1 MKSFFKK
8 LLANFLIVVILLV
21 ITLTYSYYFKYMG
34 TRVPVIKYNL
44 FHEKINDADTL
55 SFVLGSS
62 HSFYGIDSK
71 LLDGNVFNFASI
83 SQSLMEDYA
92 ILKHSKNPIKRVIIP
107 ISYFTNWHYLYKTP
121 IGGEK
126 LRTID
131 YQTIYGINYPWY
143 LKSQDIVNFIS
154 ELSKSILKT
163 DNESFDIK
171 GNVIGQCD
179 SNGNNIKDAKTA
191 FERHNLGKNFEQI
204 NPYLDSIN
212 TFCAKNKID
221 LYIIAMPYSHDYR
234 KYTSEAGFDKYLKK
248 VKEKY
253 NNKNCFLLDFRTHF
267 KLSEERFMF
276 RDADHLS
283 FCGRITFSKYL
294 NEQINFTSSKLNQN
308 HQGSN

>member
-8 LLANFLIVVILLV
+8 LLANFLIVLILLV

-44 FHEKINDADTL
+44 FHEKINGADTL

-71 LLDGNVFNFASI
+71 LLDGNVFNFAST

-92 ILKHSKNPIKRVIIP
+92 ILKHSKNPIKRVVIP

-131 YQTIYGINYPWY
+131 YQIYGINYPSNS
-143 LKSQDIVNFIS
+143 KSRDIMNFIS

-163 DNESFDIK
+163 DKKSFDIK

-179 SNGNNIKDAKTA
+179 SNGNNIKNAKTA

-212 TFCAKNKID
+212 TFCTKNKID
-221 LYIIAMPYSHDYR
+221 LYFIAMPFSHDYR
-234 KYTSEAGFDKYLKK
+234 TYTIEAGFDKYLKIIK
-248 VKEKY
+248 AKY
-253 NNKNCFLLDFRTHF
+253 NSKNCFILDFRAHF

-276 RDADHLS
+276 SDADHLS
-283 FCGRITFSKYL
+283 FCGRSAFSKFL
-294 NEQINFTSSKLNQN
+294 NEQINFTSSKSNQN
-308 HQGSN
+308 HQVSN